1 VPQLT
6 TFAGTRR
13 TRDPLDTLERI
24 TRRLGDYGI
33 TRLADVTGLDV
44 IGIPVVMSVRPLAT
58 TLSVSQGKGATLT
71 HARVSAAMEA
81 IELWHAEHA
90 VPKAEREGVAAAE
103 LDLPYAVTDLEQV
116 EGSLLTDRTRL
127 DWITAEILT
136 GGEALV
142 PALVP
147 RESVHIGMTGT
158 AWRGHHLSS
167 SSNGLASG
175 NTVAEATVHAL
186 YEQIERDC
194 TAALALRPVGERVIV
209 DPDSVSDPHCADLIG
224 RIRSAGGWLE
234 IADASLE
241 RWRPVKCFTCYLW
254 MPDMGTMFG
263 GAGAHTSPEIALSRA
278 VTEAAQSRLT
288 FIAGTRDD
296 LDPRVY
302 QDETAQRPSVVPL
315 LTPWSAAAGESDS
328 PADTD
333 GEEMDRLV
341 ELITTATGT
350 APMRVDLT
358 DPEAAEDFAVVKTV
372 SPGLAFLSRHELPR
386 PE

>member
-1 VPQLT
+1 MPQLM
-6 TFAGTRR
+6 TFHGTRR
-13 TRDPLDTLERI
+13 TRDPVDTLERI
-24 TRRLGDYGI
+24 TRRLADYGI

-81 IELWHAEHA
+81 IELWHAERA
-90 VPKAEREGVAAAE
+90 VPKPELQGVAPSE

-116 EGSLLTDRTRL
+116 EGSLLTSRTRL
-127 DWITAEILT
+127 DWIPAEILT
-136 GGEALV
+136 GGDTLV
-142 PALVP
+142 PHD
-147 RESVHIGMTGT
+147 SVHIGMTDT
-158 AWRGHHLSS
+158 TWRGHHLSS

-194 TAALALRPVGERVIV
+194 TAALALRPVGERTIV
-209 DPDSVSDPHCADLIG
+209 DPGSVSDPHCADLIG
-224 RIRSAGGWLE
+224 RIRSAGGRLE
-234 IADASLE
+234 ITDASLE
-241 RWRPVKCFTCYLW
+241 RWRTVKCFTCNLW
-254 MPDMGTMFG
+254 MPDMGAMFG
-263 GAGAHTSPEIALSRA
+263 GAGAHTSPAIALSRA
-278 VTEAAQSRLT
+278 ITEAAQSRLT

-296 LDPRVY
+296 LDPRAY
-302 QDETAQRPSVVPL
+302 RGRAARLPIAEPTA
-315 LTPWSAAAGESDS
+315 TTWSARADA

-333 GEEMDRLV
+333 VEELDRLV
-341 ELITTATGT
+341 DLITTATGT
-350 APMRVDLT
+350 APMRIDLT
-358 DPEAAEDFAVVKTV
+358 QPEAADDFAVVKTL

>member
-1 VPQLT
+1 M
-6 TFAGTRR
+6 
-13 TRDPLDTLERI
+13 ERI

-44 IGIPVVMSVRPLAT
+44 IGIPVVMSVRPLAA

-90 VPKAEREGVAAAE
+90 VPTAERRGIAAAE

-116 EGSLLTDRTRL
+116 DGSLLTDHTRL
-127 DWITAEILT
+127 DWITAEVLT
-136 GGEALV
+136 GGET
-142 PALVP
+142 LVP
-147 RESVHIGMTGT
+147 RDSVRIGMTDT

-194 TAALALRPVGERVIV
+194 TAALARRPVGERVV
-209 DPDSVSDPHCADLIG
+209 VAPDSVSDPHCADLI
-224 RIRSAGGWLE
+224 RLVRSAGGRLE
-234 IADASLE
+234 ITDASLE
-241 RWRPVKCFTCYLW
+241 RWRTVKCFTCCLW
-254 MPDMGTMFG
+254 MPDMGTVFG

-302 QDETAQRPSVVPL
+302 RGETARPPRTVPQT
-315 LTPWSAAAGESDS
+315 TPWSEVAGESPPS
-328 PADTD
+328 AGTD
-333 GEEMDRLV
+333 DEESDRLV
-341 ELITTATGT
+341 ELITAATGT
-350 APMRVDLT
+350 APMRVVLT
-358 DPEAAEDFAVVKTV
+358 GPDAAEDFAVVKTL
-372 SPGLAFLSRHELPR
+372 SPGLAFLSRHQLPR

>member
-1 VPQLT
+1 MPQLK

-24 TRRLGDYGI
+24 GRRLGEYGI
-33 TRLADVTGLDV
+33 TRLADVTDLDV
-44 IGIPVVMSVRPLAT
+44 IGIPVVMAVRPLAT

-81 IELWHAEHA
+81 VELWHAEHA
-90 VPKAEREGVAAAE
+90 VPKAELEGVAAVE

-116 EGSLLTDRTRL
+116 DGSLLTDRIRL
-127 DWITAEILT
+127 DWITAEVLT
-136 GGEALV
+136 GGET
-142 PALVP
+142 LVP
-147 RESVHIGMTGT
+147 RECVHIGMTGT

-175 NTVAEATVHAL
+175 NTVEEATVHAL

-209 DPDSVSDPHCADLIG
+209 DPESVTDPHCADLID
-224 RIRSAGGWLE
+224 RVRAAGGRLE
-234 IADASLE
+234 IADASLA
-241 RWRPVKCFTCYLW
+241 RWRGVTCFTCHLW
-254 MPDMGTMFG
+254 MPDMGATFG
-263 GAGAHTSPEIALSRA
+263 GAGAHASPAIALSRA
-278 VTEAAQSRLT
+278 ITEAAQSRLT

-302 QDETAQRPSVVPL
+302 RGGTARPPKAEPAT
-315 LTPWSAAAGESDS
+315 TPWSDPADADAL
-328 PADTD
+328 ADTD
-333 GEEMDRLV
+333 TAEMNRLV
-341 ELITTATGT
+341 ALITTATGT

-358 DPEAAEDFAVVKTV
+358 QPDAGEDFAVVKTI

>member
-24 TRRLGDYGI
+24 TPRLGDYGI
-33 TRLADVTGLDV
+33 TRLADVTDLDV

-90 VPKAEREGVAAAE
+90 VPKAELEGVAAAE

-116 EGSLLTDRTRL
+116 DGSLLTDRTRL

-136 GGEALV
+136 GGET
-142 PALVP
+142 PVP
-147 RESVHIGMTGT
+147 RESVHISMTGT

-209 DPDSVSDPHCADLIG
+209 DPDSVSDPHCADLI
-224 RIRSAGGWLE
+224 RRVRSAGGWLE
-234 IADASLE
+234 VADASLDQ
-241 RWRPVKCFTCYLW
+241 WRPVKCFTCYLW

-263 GAGAHTSPEIALSRA
+263 GAGAHTSPQIALSRA
-278 VTEAAQSRLT
+278 ITEAAQSRLT

-296 LDPRVY
+296 LDPRAY
-302 QDETAQRPSVVPL
+302 QDQTVRAPSAERI
-315 LTPWSAAAGESDS
+315 LTPWPEVAASDAPAG
-328 PADTD
+328 TD
-333 GEEMDRLV
+333 GEELDRLV
-341 ELITTATGT
+341 ELITAATGT

-358 DPEAAEDFAVVKTV
+358 RPDAAEDFAVVKTLC
-372 SPGLAFLSRHELPR
+372 PGLAFLSRHELPR